1 MNVIGFLH
9 TIRSQ
14 FAAALAMPA
23 RIRKQD
29 SVAVFQQQMSVADHA
44 FAIISNSVEQNH
56 RVAIVVTRM
65 DKPAFECHSIS
76 RLDRHFLQFSVEIS
90 SHHCN
95 NGLAMQQGQ
104 TVEFQTEIGYDDA
117 CQKG

>member
-14 FAAALAMPA
+14 FAAALAMLA
-23 RIRKQD
+23 CIWKQYR
-29 SVAVFQQQMSVADHA
+29 VAVFQQQMSVSRHA
-44 FAIISNSVEQNH
+44 FAIVSNSVEQNH
-56 RVAIVVTRM
+56 RIAIVVTRM

-90 SHHCN
+90 SHGCG
-95 NGLAMQQGQ
+95 NGFLVTQRKAMK
-104 TVEFQTEIGYDDA
+104 FQAEIGYDDA
-117 CQKG
+117 CQNG